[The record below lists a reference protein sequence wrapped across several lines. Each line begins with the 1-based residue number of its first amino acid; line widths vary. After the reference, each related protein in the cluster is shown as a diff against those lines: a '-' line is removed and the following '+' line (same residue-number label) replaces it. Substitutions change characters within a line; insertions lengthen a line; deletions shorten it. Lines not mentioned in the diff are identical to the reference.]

1 MITAYN
7 KRTRLLSQV
16 EAAHLLRPASEW
28 VVNPVIIDEQALRS
42 TSTEQ
47 WIYEEDTTV
56 LRPMDGDELE
66 THPDRVALFKGIK
79 LAELEK
85 ARDVELNGGFASSAL
100 GTPSWYDSTEADQI
114 NLMGAINITSITQE
128 RATASS
134 IMFACRQAQ
143 GQPRI
148 YAAHTNL
155 QLRQVLADGSAVKI
169 RILQTCAVLV
179 HTVVNMTTVSA
190 IQAVTWS

>member
-16 EAAHLLRPASEW
+16 EAAHLLRPTADW
-28 VVNPVIIDEQALRS
+28 VVNPVITDEETLRA
-42 TSTEQ
+42 TPIEQ
-47 WIYEEDTTV
+47 WIFEEETTV
-56 LRPMDGDELE
+56 LRPMNVDELE
-66 THPDRVALFKGIK
+66 MHPDRVALFKGIK

-85 ARDVELNGGFASSAL
+85 ARDGELNGGFASAAL
-100 GTPSWYDSTEADQI
+100 GTSHWYDSTEADQI

-134 IMFACRQAQ
+134 IMFSCRPAK

-155 QLRQVLADGSAVKI
+155 QLRQVLADGAVVKI
-169 RILQTCAVLV
+169 RILQTYAVLV
-179 HTVVNMTTVSA
+179 YTVMNLSSVSA
-190 IQAVTWS
+190 IQAVNWS

>member
-16 EAAHLLRPASEW
+16 EAAHLLRPASDW
-28 VVNPVIIDEQALRS
+28 VVNPVIPDEQALRAAP
-42 TSTEQ
+42 TEQ
-47 WIYEEDTTV
+47 WIYEEETTV
-56 LRPMDGDELE
+56 LRPMNSEELE

-85 ARDVELNGGFASSAL
+85 ARDVELNGGFTSSAL
-100 GTPSWYDSTEADQI
+100 GTPHWYDSAEADQI
-114 NLMGAINITSITQE
+114 NLMGAINITSITQD

-134 IMFACRQAQ
+134 IMFSCRSAK

-155 QLRQVLADGSAVKI
+155 QLRQVLADGAVVKI
-169 RILQTCAVLV
+169 RILQTYAVLV
-179 HTVVNMTTVSA
+179 HTTMSLTSVSA